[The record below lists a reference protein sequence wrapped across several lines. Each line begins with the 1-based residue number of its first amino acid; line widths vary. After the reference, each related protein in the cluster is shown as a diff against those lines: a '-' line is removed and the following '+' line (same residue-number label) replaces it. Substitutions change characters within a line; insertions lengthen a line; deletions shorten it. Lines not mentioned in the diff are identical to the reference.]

1 MRVGLALGGG
11 GLTGTAFHAGVLNAL
26 ADHFDAREAEVI
38 VGTSAGS
45 TAAALMR
52 AGFPPTDYVSR
63 VVGGPLSAEGRAIL
77 GGMPPLSEPAAA
89 APRERRPAS
98 AALGRSA
105 LRRPWRYRPGV
116 ALAAWLPAGT
126 RSVDPGAQR
135 LRHLFQGWPEADLW
149 IVAVDLDSGRRVVFG
164 RDAYTSV
171 GDAVAASCAV
181 PGYFAPVVIGGRR
194 YVDGG
199 AHSMVSLDLLA
210 GRDLD
215 LVVVSA
221 PLSTTD
227 WMAGDPG
234 NLPRVAVRTQLR
246 REARSLGGTRIITVA
261 PDAAMRRIMGT
272 NSMVVAKRAPVA
284 RAALDYARRVFAE
297 QWLGSLLDVAEWRV
311 VLRVRCC
318 YRFWTPTSV
327 TARQWCNNTAVDGA

>member
-26 ADHFDAREAEVI
+26 ADHFDARDAEVI

-52 AGFPPTDYVSR
+52 AGFPPTDYVAR
-63 VVGGPLSAEGRAIL
+63 VAGEPMSAQGRAIL
-77 GGMPPLSEPAAA
+77 GGMPPLAEPAPAT
-89 APRERRPAS
+89 PREHRPAS

-126 RSVDPGAQR
+126 RPVDPGAQR
-135 LRHLFQGWPEADLW
+135 LRALFQAWPDGDLW
-149 IVAVDLDSGRRVVFG
+149 IVAVDLDSGQRVVFG
-164 RDAYTSV
+164 RDAYPSV

-181 PGYFAPVVIGGRR
+181 PGYFAPVVIDGRR

-227 WMAGDPG
+227 WAAADPG
-234 NLPRVAVRTQLR
+234 NLPRVAMRNQLR
-246 REARSLGGTRIITVA
+246 REARTLRGPRVITVA
-261 PDAAMRRIMGT
+261 PDVRMRRIMGT
-272 NSMVVAKRAPVA
+272 NSMVAAKRAPVA
-284 RAALDYARRVFAE
+284 RAALEYARTVFAA
-297 QWLGSLLDVAEWRV
+297 QW
-311 VLRVRCC
+311 
-318 YRFWTPTSV
+318 
-327 TARQWCNNTAVDGA
+327 

>member
-52 AGFPPTDYVSR
+52 AGFPPTDYVAR
-63 VVGGPLSAEGRAIL
+63 VSGETMSAEGRAIL

-89 APRERRPAS
+89 AARERRPAS

-105 LRRPWRYRPGV
+105 LRRPWRYPPGV
-116 ALAAWLPAGT
+116 TLAAWLPAGT
-126 RSVDPGAQR
+126 RPVDPGAQR
-135 LRHLFQGWPEADLW
+135 LQNLFQGWPDADLW
-149 IVAVDLDSGRRVVFG
+149 IVAVDLNSGQRVVFG
-164 RDAYTSV
+164 RDAHPSV

-215 LVVVSA
+215 LLVVSA

-227 WMAGDPG
+227 WAAADPG
-234 NLPRVAVRTQLR
+234 NLPRVAARHQLR
-246 REARSLGGTRIITVA
+246 REARTLRGTRIITVA

-284 RAALDYARRVFAE
+284 RAALEYARTVFAD
-297 QWLGSLLDVAEWRV
+297 QW
-311 VLRVRCC
+311 
-318 YRFWTPTSV
+318 
-327 TARQWCNNTAVDGA
+327 